1 MKSTLLILQELN
13 RKPELRAKYL
23 FEYVGE
29 KVSSQVTGHTI
40 TQMAVEYGEEA
51 KLMILITLVLCYMV
65 VLHVMARFPF
75 NQVESMRHLGA

>member
-1 MKSTLLILQELN
+1 MQELS
-13 RKPELRAKYL
+13 RKPKPRGKYL

-40 TQMAVEYGEEA
+40 TQMAVENGEEA
-51 KLMILITLVLCYMV
+51 KLMVLIALVLCYMV